1 MGFGHGRDP
10 RCSSPCRAVDFLF
23 WAFPCVTFLSVHGWM
38 AAGCGPGRVPELEP
52 LSLPL
57 VTPGAATFG
66 ATLAPTHHQS
76 REGTGETPV
85 GRQGDGDTEGTMG
98 FGCSGGSRWIPVTL
112 SSELSF
118 IFAFSHS
125 VSQTFQPRLPKYLSS
140 DSLFPTATFFPPP
153 PPFSFPFSSF
163 SSLSHL
169 FSSFPHLFP
178 RVHPTLKA
186 D

>member
-1 MGFGHGRDP
+1 M
-10 RCSSPCRAVDFLF
+10 
-23 WAFPCVTFLSVHGWM
+23 
-38 AAGCGPGRVPELEP
+38 
-52 LSLPL
+52 
-57 VTPGAATFG
+57 
-66 ATLAPTHHQS
+66 
-76 REGTGETPV
+76 

-125 VSQTFQPRLPKYLSS
+125 VSQTFQPRLPKYLRS

-178 RVHPTLKA
+178 RVHPTLKG

>member
-1 MGFGHGRDP
+1 M
-10 RCSSPCRAVDFLF
+10 
-23 WAFPCVTFLSVHGWM
+23 
-38 AAGCGPGRVPELEP
+38 
-52 LSLPL
+52 
-57 VTPGAATFG
+57 
-66 ATLAPTHHQS
+66 
-76 REGTGETPV
+76 

-153 PPFSFPFSSF
+153 PP
-163 SSLSHL
+163 SLSLSPL
-169 FSSFPHLFP
+169 FLPFLTFFPPFLTFFLGFTPH
-178 RVHPTLKA
+178 
-186 D
+186 